1 MSYAIDLIGRSC
13 PTCGHVTEPPNL
25 PDPTYNLWQIFD
37 LALAGEDK
45 TVGRPRGLKL
55 LHGREAESTV
65 AQLQEARTRL
75 ADPALEPRFRALE
88 PSNRWGTL
96 EDARRVIGLL
106 LAAAEKYPADVWS
119 VR

>member
-1 MSYAIDLIGRSC
+1 MSYSIELKGQPC
-13 PTCGHVTEPPNL
+13 PTCCHTAEPTLPN
-25 PDPTYNLWQIFD
+25 PTYTLVHIFD
-37 LALAGEDK
+37 LALADDDA
-45 TVGRPRGLKL
+45 TPDRPRGLRL
-55 LHGREAESTV
+55 LSGHDGASTV
-65 AQLQEARTRL
+65 AQLQKAHARL

-106 LAAAEKYPADVWS
+106 LAAAEKYPAHVWS

>member
-1 MSYAIDLIGRSC
+1 MSYSIELKGQPC
-13 PTCGHVTEPPNL
+13 PTCCHTAEPTLPN
-25 PDPTYNLWQIFD
+25 PTYTLVHIFD
-37 LALAGEDK
+37 LALADDDA
-45 TVGRPRGLKL
+45 T
-55 LHGREAESTV
+55 
-65 AQLQEARTRL
+65 QLQKAHARL

-106 LAAAEKYPADVWS
+106 LAAAEKHPAHVWS